1 MALHPLTCGRRFLAA
16 ATVAL
21 ATFSVVG
28 PTNVVGTEPAS
39 AHTVV
44 AQPAETTSATYTSP
58 TDLGDGTSPPKPA
71 ADAWLVANLDT
82 GEVLVSHGEDVVSSP
97 ASVQKL
103 LTALALV
110 DELPDVKKKHRISE
124 ADTQVDGTRV
134 GLLRDNEYSID
145 LLFRSMLMSSANDS
159 AYALGEA
166 VGGQHKALELMHRKA
181 RQLGMDSTV
190 VGTTSGLDAPGQGTT
205 IDDLLRL
212 AHEFTKNKYL
222 MKVVQTQTLDFPGGY
237 DHDKK
242 KKVKGYQ
249 IQNHTRLIGL
259 VEGAIGLK
267 NGYTQEARGS
277 FLGAA
282 TRGDTTYAAVVLRAQ
297 TQSRQAAADLLNW
310 AFNQTDPK
318 VTRTVAFEDLSTP
331 SPVASP
337 AASAGTSDSG
347 AESSS
352 SDARSG
358 TESDISVEE
367 MRESQPA
374 GAAIPANIGL
384 ALGLPV
390 AVFAV
395 AGGILMYRSR
405 HSRSGNS
412 RSRRGEEAREDQE
425 GTGR

>member
-28 PTNVVGTEPAS
+28 TANVVGTEHAS

-58 TDLGDGTSPPKPA
+58 TDLGDGSRPPKPA

-110 DELPDVKKKHRISE
+110 DELPNVKKKHRISE

-134 GLLRDNEYSID
+134 GLLRDNKYSID
-145 LLFRSMLMSSANDS
+145 LLFHSMLMSSANDS
-159 AYALGEA
+159 AHALGEA
-166 VGGQHKALELMHRKA
+166 VGGQDRALELMHRKA

-205 IDDLLRL
+205 VDDLLKL

-222 MKVVQTQTLDFPGGY
+222 MKIVKTETLDFPGGY
-237 DHDKK
+237 DRDKK

-249 IQNHTRLIGL
+249 IQNHTRLFGL
-259 VEGAIGLK
+259 VDGAIGLK
-267 NGYTQEARGS
+267 NGYTEEARGS
-277 FLGAA
+277 FVGAA

-310 AFNQTDPK
+310 AFNQKDPK

-337 AASAGTSDSG
+337 AASVGAGGSG
-347 AESSS
+347 AEGSSS
-352 SDARSG
+352 GEQGSG
-358 TESDISVEE
+358 ENMASEE
-367 MRESQPA
+367 AGQPQSA

-390 AVFAV
+390 TVFAI

-405 HSRSGNS
+405 HSRSS
-412 RSRRGEEAREDQE
+412 RGEQE
-425 GTGR
+425 HGGQDGSST

>member
-21 ATFSVVG
+21 ATFTVVV
-28 PTNVVGTEPAS
+28 PPNVAGTDPAG
-39 AHTVV
+39 AHTVM
-44 AQPAETTSATYTSP
+44 AQPAEPTSATYTSP
-58 TDLGDGTSPPKPA
+58 TDLGDGTPPPKPA

-110 DELPDVKKKHRISE
+110 DEFPDVKKKQRITEDS
-124 ADTQVDGTRV
+124 TNVDGTRV

-145 LLFRSMLMSSANDS
+145 LLFHSILMSSANDS
-159 AYALGEA
+159 AHALGEA
-166 VGGQHKALELMHRKA
+166 VGGQDKALELMHRKA
-181 RQLGMDSTV
+181 QQLGMDSTV
-190 VGTTSGLDAPGQGTT
+190 VSTTSGLDAPGQGTT
-205 IDDLLRL
+205 VDDLLKL

-222 MKVVQTQTLDFPGGY
+222 MKVVQTQTLNFPGGY

-249 IQNHTRLIGL
+249 IQNHTRLFGL

-310 AFNQTDPK
+310 AFNQKDPK
-318 VTRTVAFEDLSTP
+318 TARIVTFKDLSTP
-331 SPVASP
+331 SPVAS
-337 AASAGTSDSG
+337 AGASDSG
-347 AESSS
+347 AEDS
-352 SDARSG
+352 APGPRSG
-358 TESDISVEE
+358 TESDVSDEE
-367 MRESQPA
+367 IREPQPA
-374 GAAIPANIGL
+374 EATIPANIGL

-405 HSRSGNS
+405 HSRS
-412 RSRRGEEAREDQE
+412 RRGERTREDQN
-425 GTGR
+425 GPST

>member
-21 ATFSVVG
+21 ATFTGVG
-28 PTNVVGTEPAS
+28 PVNVMGTEPAS
-39 AHTVV
+39 AHTAV
-44 AQPAETTSATYTSP
+44 AQPAEPTSATYTSP
-58 TDLGDGTSPPKPA
+58 TDLGDGTPPPKPA

-110 DELPDVKKKHRISE
+110 DELPDVKKKQRITE
-124 ADTQVDGTRV
+124 ETTNVDGTRV

-145 LLFRSMLMSSANDS
+145 LLFHSMLMSSANDS

-166 VGGQHKALELMHRKA
+166 VGGQDKALELMHRKA
-181 RQLGMDSTV
+181 QQLGMDSTV

-205 IDDLLRL
+205 IDDLLKL

-242 KKVKGYQ
+242 KKVKGYH

-331 SPVASP
+331 SPVASVE
-337 AASAGTSDSG
+337 ASDSG
-347 AESSS
+347 TEDSS
-352 SDARSG
+352 SDARSR
-358 TESDISVEE
+358 TESDVSDEE

-405 HSRSGNS
+405 RSRSGHS
-412 RSRRGEEAREDQE
+412 HSSRGEGTRKDQE
-425 GTGR
+425 GTST

>member
-1 MALHPLTCGRRFLAA
+1 MALHSLTCGRRFLAA

-28 PTNVVGTEPAS
+28 TANVVGTEPAS

-44 AQPAETTSATYTSP
+44 AQPAETASATYTSP
-58 TDLGDGTSPPKPA
+58 TDLGDGTRPPKPA

-110 DELPDVKKKHRISE
+110 DELPNVKKKHRISE

-134 GLLRDNEYSID
+134 GLLRDNKYSID
-145 LLFRSMLMSSANDS
+145 LLFHSMLMSSANDS
-159 AYALGEA
+159 AHALGEA
-166 VGGQHKALELMHRKA
+166 VGGQDKALEIMHRKA

-205 IDDLLRL
+205 VDDLLKL
-212 AHEFTKNKYL
+212 AHEFAKNKYL
-222 MKVVQTQTLDFPGGY
+222 MKIVKTETLDFPGGY

-249 IQNHTRLIGL
+249 IQNHTRLFGL
-259 VEGAIGLK
+259 VDGAIGLK
-267 NGYTQEARGS
+267 NGYTEEARGS
-277 FLGAA
+277 FVGAA

-310 AFNQTDPK
+310 AFNQKDPK

-337 AASAGTSDSG
+337 DASASTDAGEQGSG
-347 AESSS
+347 ENKAS
-352 SDARSG
+352 
-358 TESDISVEE
+358 EE
-367 MRESQPA
+367 AGQPQAA

-390 AVFAV
+390 AIFAV

-405 HSRSGNS
+405 HSRSDRS
-412 RSRRGEEAREDQE
+412 RSGRGEGTREDQ
-425 GTGR
+425 GGSST